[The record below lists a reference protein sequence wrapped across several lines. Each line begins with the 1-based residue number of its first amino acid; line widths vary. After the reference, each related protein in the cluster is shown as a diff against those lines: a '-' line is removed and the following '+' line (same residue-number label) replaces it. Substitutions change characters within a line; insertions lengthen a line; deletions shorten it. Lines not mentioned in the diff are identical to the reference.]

1 MNFWDKIKK
10 LIINLM
16 LTFTKKIK
24 VSIKTIKKAD
34 KNEDGYI
41 SLVEIL
47 ESFKDHKVVCKIIN
61 FIDKWLFMFIS
72 VPVTRLVEL
81 DEDKDGFISIAEIW
95 KYIKNKV
102 KNSI

>member
-1 MNFWDKIKK
+1 MNFWDWLKK
-10 LIINLM
+10 VIINLM

-47 ESFKDHKVVCKIIN
+47 EPFKEYKVVCKIID
-61 FIDKWLFMFIS
+61 FIDKWLFMFVN
-72 VPVTRLVEL
+72 VPVAHLVEL
-81 DEDKDGFISIAEIW
+81 DEDKDGYISIAEIW
-95 KYIKNKV
+95 KYIKEKIKIN
-102 KNSI
+102 I